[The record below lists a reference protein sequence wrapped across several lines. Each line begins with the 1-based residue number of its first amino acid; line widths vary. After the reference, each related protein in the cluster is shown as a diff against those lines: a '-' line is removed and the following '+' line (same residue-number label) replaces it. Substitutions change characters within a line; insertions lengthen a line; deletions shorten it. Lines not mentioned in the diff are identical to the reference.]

1 MYHILMTLFGI
12 QYDIALHLQYIFDG
26 FIGGVLYILVCKYGW
41 ECNKSEILRRLS
53 MGLIAGHLVYAAGWP
68 NSITAMSLGYFGI
81 DAIESL
87 LNKFNKQTSYH
98 SKKKKKLLLL
108 F

>member
-1 MYHILMTLFGI
+1 MQDILMLFGI
-12 QYDIALHLQYIFDG
+12 QRDIALHLQYIFDG
-26 FIGGVLYILVCKYGW
+26 FIGGILYIFVSKYGW
-41 ECNKSEILRRLS
+41 GRHKSEILRRLS
-53 MGLIAGHLVYAAGWP
+53 IGLIAGHLVYAAGWP

-98 SKKKKKLLLL
+98 SKKKKLLLL